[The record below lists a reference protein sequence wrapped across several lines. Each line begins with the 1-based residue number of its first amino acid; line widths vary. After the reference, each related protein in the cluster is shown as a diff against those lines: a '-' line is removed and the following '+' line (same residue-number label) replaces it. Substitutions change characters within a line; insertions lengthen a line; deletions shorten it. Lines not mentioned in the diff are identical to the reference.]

1 MLRTRFASIFVS
13 NLTLS
18 YIIQHSS
25 HEAFGQSRR
34 DSESLWCADCIL
46 ANPIP
51 PKNQHSKNGTKTDGP
66 HSTQLSGVDYSGEEI
81 MYVLNPCVTENISFP
96 KGAWPAMAQAGAWH
110 WEPSRM
116 KKIGASSQC
125 VTAVWHVTALEV
137 WCLNCANTNM
147 FKPERHGVSTGTGG
161 KRTRLYT
168 RNWGELVDD
177 HDYDRCKRHKW
188 DKHYYIWPG
197 AMKLLLSGVNICA
210 KQE

>member
-1 MLRTRFASIFVS
+1 
-13 NLTLS
+13 
-18 YIIQHSS
+18 
-25 HEAFGQSRR
+25 
-34 DSESLWCADCIL
+34 
-46 ANPIP
+46 
-51 PKNQHSKNGTKTDGP
+51 
-66 HSTQLSGVDYSGEEI
+66 
-81 MYVLNPCVTENISFP
+81 
-96 KGAWPAMAQAGAWH
+96 
-110 WEPSRM
+110 
-116 KKIGASSQC
+116 
-125 VTAVWHVTALEV
+125 
-137 WCLNCANTNM
+137 M